1 MIDIRYVELNKGNMN
16 IPMSAFTQEYN
27 KDVYLLVAAAAVR
40 LDKSIPFDIKKFSIE
55 TYNET
60 NIVVK
65 SRKKVYMLHID
76 NIYVVDETMYI
87 EYRFFLYKDK

>member
-1 MIDIRYVELNKGNMN
+1 MN